1 MLFNIEAD
9 RGNRIVGYVVPDEFT
24 KSPTLRITSDGAPV
38 AELLCKDE
46 RPALVAAGRHAT
58 GCCGFTIDSSIVP
71 NLAQNDHLELIDVD
85 TGITIYRR
93 RNKSQVIEKCVY
105 RLETHL
111 FPLWRL
117 DEQVEHRF
125 QFFHKGVER
134 HGRETAMQVFN
145 LTNASS
151 LYLSGRLAFSAY
163 QSFLHDRFK
172 CIALLHDPYLELAE
186 RLLTLKHVA
195 RFGDDLLGPRDML
208 SYGAAIEF
216 AQQIDQDD
224 QKIRRAF
231 DQIPKSVIA
240 LLANPLTRQLAS
252 EAIDDPPPRNGVA
265 KALTALA
272 SFAVVGL
279 RDRSDAF
286 LEEVEALLQMPPTTL
301 SPLPHFSAVDELGA
315 RLRRLPEIELLLE
328 DDLEIYFTA
337 KAAIEEAA

>member
-9 RGNRIVGYVVPDEFT
+9 RGNRIVGYVAPDEFT
-24 KSPTLRITSDGAPV
+24 KSPTLRVTSNGVEV
-38 AELLCKDE
+38 AQFVCKDE

-58 GCCGFTIDSSIVP
+58 GCCGFTIDASIVP
-71 NLAQNDHLELIDVD
+71 DIANNDTLELTDVD
-85 TGITIYRR
+85 TGIVIYRR
-93 RNKSQVIEKCVY
+93 RKKSQVLDQSVF

-117 DEQVEHRF
+117 DEQVEHKF
-125 QFFHKGVER
+125 QYFHKGVER

-172 CIALLHDPYLELAE
+172 CVALLHDPYVELAE

-195 RFGDDLLGPRDML
+195 KFGDDLLGPRDML
-208 SYGAAIEF
+208 SFNAAIEF
-216 AQQIDQDD
+216 AQQIDDD
-224 QKIRRAF
+224 DRRLRRAF
-231 DQIPKSVIA
+231 DQMQKNVIA

-252 EAIDDPPPRNGVA
+252 EDIDDPPPRTGVA
-265 KALTALA
+265 KALAALA
-272 SFAVVGL
+272 TFAVVGV

-286 LEEVEALLQMPPTTL
+286 LEAVEALLKIPPGAL
-301 SPLPHFSAVDELGA
+301 SPLPRFAAVEELGA
-315 RLRRLPEIELLLE
+315 RLRHMPEVELLLE
-328 DDLEIYFTA
+328 DDLEIYYTA
-337 KAAIEEAA
+337 KAAIEEAT